1 MSYSANE
8 YQALCRKAARGA
20 GLPWGYAEDAGFA
33 ARYLAEFGLDDG
45 VSFSLLLDQFSPE
58 SVLIKA
64 LTLCDLERDFEAEI
78 ILDEIENPLFFLP
91 FLTLALGGSKI
102 TLHVSWDGAEFVLDA
117 DHLWC
122 AAYSKQDRAP
132 QQRVVIKQC
141 EALEIPAERKQF
153 RLNIDALVMQRL
165 QAFAHVTYAPA
176 TEESRAAGA
185 GAGLNDND

>member
-20 GLPWGYAEDAGFA
+20 GLPWGYAEDVGFA

-78 ILDEIENPLFFLP
+78 ILDEIEKTPVFPSLFDACAWWQQDHSSCELGRCRVCLGCRSPL
-91 FLTLALGGSKI
+91 
-102 TLHVSWDGAEFVLDA
+102 V
-117 DHLWC
+117 C
-122 AAYSKQDRAP
+122 
-132 QQRVVIKQC
+132 
-141 EALEIPAERKQF
+141 
-153 RLNIDALVMQRL
+153 
-165 QAFAHVTYAPA
+165 
-176 TEESRAAGA
+176 
-185 GAGLNDND
+185 GLF